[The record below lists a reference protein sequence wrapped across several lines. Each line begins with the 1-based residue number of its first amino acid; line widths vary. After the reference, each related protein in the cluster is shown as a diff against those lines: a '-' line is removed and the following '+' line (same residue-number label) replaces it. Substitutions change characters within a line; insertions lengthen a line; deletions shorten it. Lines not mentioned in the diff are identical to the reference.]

1 MALYSVSLMLILE
14 ISDKK
19 EEIEMP
25 IKIGELRLYDLE
37 ELSEKLQVNVR
48 SLRRWIR
55 EGKIKAKKVGVK
67 YYITEQSLKEYFEK
81 SDNIG

>member
-1 MALYSVSLMLILE
+1 
-14 ISDKK
+14 
-19 EEIEMP
+19 MP
-25 IKIGELRLYDLE
+25 IRIGQLTLYDLE

-67 YYITEQSLKEYFEK
+67 YYITEQNLTEYFEK
-81 SDNIG
+81 SDNRG

>member
-1 MALYSVSLMLILE
+1 
-14 ISDKK
+14 
-19 EEIEMP
+19 MP
-25 IKIGELRLYDLE
+25 IQIGQLTLYDLE

-67 YYITEQSLKEYFEK
+67 YYITEQSLSEYFEK
-81 SDNIG
+81 ADNRD

>member
-1 MALYSVSLMLILE
+1 MALHSVSPMLILE
-14 ISDKK
+14 ISDK

-25 IKIGELRLYDLE
+25 IRIGELALYDLE

-67 YYITEQSLKEYFEK
+67 YYVTEQSLNEYFEK
-81 SDNIG
+81 ADNRD

>member
-1 MALYSVSLMLILE
+1 MALHSVSPMLILE
-14 ISDKK
+14 ISDK

-25 IKIGELRLYDLE
+25 IRIGELALYDLE

-67 YYITEQSLKEYFEK
+67 YYITEQSLSEYFEK
-81 SDNIG
+81 ADNRD

>member
-1 MALYSVSLMLILE
+1 MALHSVSPMLILE
-14 ISDKK
+14 ISDK

-25 IKIGELRLYDLE
+25 IRIGELTLYDLE

-55 EGKIKAKKVGVK
+55 EGKIKAKKLGVK
-67 YYITEQSLKEYFEK
+67 YYITEQNLTEYFEK
-81 SDNIG
+81 SDNRG

>member
-1 MALYSVSLMLILE
+1 
-14 ISDKK
+14 
-19 EEIEMP
+19 MP
-25 IKIGELRLYDLE
+25 IQIGQLTLFDLE

-67 YYITEQSLKEYFEK
+67 YYITEQSLNEYFEK
-81 SDNIG
+81 ADNRD

>member
-1 MALYSVSLMLILE
+1 
-14 ISDKK
+14 
-19 EEIEMP
+19 MP
-25 IKIGELRLYDLE
+25 IRIGQLTLYDLE

-67 YYITEQSLKEYFEK
+67 YYIAEQSLSEYFEK
-81 SDNIG
+81 ADNRD